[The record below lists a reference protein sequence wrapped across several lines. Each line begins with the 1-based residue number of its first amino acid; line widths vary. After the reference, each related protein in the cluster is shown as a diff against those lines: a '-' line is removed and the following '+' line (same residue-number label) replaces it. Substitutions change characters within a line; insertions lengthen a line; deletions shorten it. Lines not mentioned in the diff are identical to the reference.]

1 MKACSA
7 GACRCRVAD
16 GMVFCAAAEDV
27 DDVQAWLAAAGAAMP
42 VHPQVQDA
50 DLGRRMIAALTAAA
64 TAPAQASAMTGQESA
79 AGNPLDRGLQNAQH
93 GQDPAAI
100 CSTKSANP
108 MGQCYDAAIVIGT
121 DIPDISSEVLAAAV
135 QVLLP
140 PSSSAQAADV
150 VLGPAADGGYYLLGL
165 RTPALLRADIQDCS
179 IFEGVQWSCS
189 SVLQRTVAAS
199 TRLGLSVAPTYTL
212 PTLQDIDTRQ
222 DAAVWVD
229 QQQAEA
235 GRMAAQQEASA
246 VTPQAQMRVQM
257 QQLLTDCVK
266 QQ

>member
-1 MKACSA
+1 
-7 GACRCRVAD
+7 
-16 GMVFCAAAEDV
+16 MVFCAAAEDV
-27 DDVQAWLAAAGAAMP
+27 DDVHAWLAAAGAAMP

-64 TAPAQASAMTGQESA
+64 TAPAQASAMTRQESA
-79 AGNPLDRGLQNAQH
+79 EGNPLDRGLQKAQR
-93 GQDPAAI
+93 GQDPAAT
-100 CSTKSANP
+100 CSTEGANP

-135 QVLLP
+135 QVLLA
-140 PSSSAQAADV
+140 PSSSAQAADM

-165 RTPALLRADIQDCS
+165 RTRALLRGDVQDCS

-189 SVLQRTVAAS
+189 TVLQRTVAAS
-199 TRLGLSVAPTYTL
+199 TRLGLSVAPTDTL

-235 GRMAAQQEASA
+235 GRMPQQEASA
-246 VTPQAQMRVQM
+246 VTPQPQLRVQM
-257 QQLLTDCVK
+257 QQLLVVWR
-266 QQ
+266 